1 MNRKSSSL
9 QSPWPHH
16 VTKGEGFFSQNGDE
30 SEEEEEMGGGRNKQK
45 IKGHCGLFKFRE
57 KCLACVW
64 EEAPQRGGSGLKGS
78 SPGMT
83 PTPAPQDLVGVEE
96 GPR

>member
-1 MNRKSSSL
+1 M
-9 QSPWPHH
+9 
-16 VTKGEGFFSQNGDE
+16 TKGGGFFSQNGDK
-30 SEEEEEMGGGRNKQK
+30 EEEEEEVGSGRDKKK
-45 IKGHCGLFKFRE
+45 IKGHCGLFKSRE
-57 KCLACVW
+57 NRLACVW

-83 PTPAPQDLVGVEE
+83 PTPAPQDLVGAEE